1 MSTGSAGEW
10 RPTGTAESVRRVPG
24 APERLAAVDA
34 LERELAARRR
44 GRVWKTGL
52 AVALALGA
60 LFGVNAWRDQ
70 QKPVLL
76 PPFIT
81 QRVELRDIEETI
93 ESSGKLRPLTEVKVG
108 TQVSGRVVNVH
119 VDFNDKVKKG
129 QLLAEIDRR
138 LFGAQVSQARG
149 QLGSARAQLER
160 AKAARQQ
167 ATVQLKRTREL
178 HGESI
183 ASQAELEQAQNA
195 LDVAEADVA
204 AASAQ
209 VERLD
214 AELDSASTT
223 LEYTRVYSPIDGIII
238 DRQVDPGQ
246 TVAASFSAPILF
258 VIARDLSEMQVL
270 ADIDE
275 ADVGKIKEGMAARVR
290 VDAFPDQSFAGTVT
304 QIRYSP
310 TEVQGVVTYAAV
322 LDVKNDQLS
331 LRPGMTAVV
340 SITAQSVKGVPA
352 VPSSALRF
360 KPKELGDLGRAA
372 ALEPGQRRLY
382 LLPSADAAATPGV
395 PAKPASPPPARGGS
409 DEGKPAAPR
418 LQPNVVRIGI
428 SDGAWTELRD
438 APLAVGTEVV
448 TSERA
453 AQDDKRRKFL
463 GIF

>member
-10 RPTGTAESVRRVPG
+10 RPTGAETVRRVG
-24 APERLAAVDA
+24 SAPERLAAVAA
-34 LERELAARRR
+34 LEKELATRRR
-44 GRVWKTGL
+44 GRVWKI
-52 AVALALGA
+52 GA
-60 LFGVNAWRDQ
+60 LLLVAAASVIGAQAWRDQ
-70 QKPVLL
+70 RRPAPL

-81 QRVELRDIEETI
+81 QKVELRDIEETI

-129 QLLAEIDRR
+129 QLLAEIDPR
-138 LFGAQVSQARG
+138 LFGAQVSQAQG
-149 QLGSARAQLER
+149 QLRSARAQLER
-160 AKAARQQ
+160 ARAAHQQ
-167 ATVQLKRTREL
+167 ATLQQNRARQLQAEA
-178 HGESI
+178 I
-183 ASQAELEQAQNA
+183 ASEAELEQAQSA
-195 LDVAEADVA
+195 LDVATADVA

-209 VERLD
+209 VEGLE

-223 LEYTRVYSPIDGIII
+223 LGYTKIYSPIDGIII

-246 TVAASFSAPILF
+246 TVASSFSAPILF

-290 VDAFPDQSFAGTVT
+290 VDAFPDQAFAGTVT

-310 TEVQGVVTYAAV
+310 TEAQGVVTYAAV

-340 SITAQSVKGVPA
+340 SITAQSVKGVSA
-352 VPSSALRF
+352 VPSAALRF
-360 KPKELGDLGRAA
+360 KPKELGDLGRAPP
-372 ALEPGQRRLY
+372 LEPGHRRLF
-382 LLPSADAAATPGV
+382 LLPPGGEAAAPQTDDADQGPEKDPEKG
-395 PAKPASPPPARGGS
+395 PAPLP
-409 DEGKPAAPR
+409 
-418 LQPNVVRIGI
+418 QVVRIGI

-438 APLAVGTEVV
+438 SPLSVGTLVV

-453 AQDDKRRKFL
+453 ATDDKRRKFL

>member
-10 RPTGTAESVRRVPG
+10 RPAGAESARKVG
-24 APERLAAVDA
+24 SSTPERLAAVDA
-34 LERELAARRR
+34 LERELGARRR
-44 GRVWKTGL
+44 GRVWKGALGL
-52 AVALALGA
+52 ALAGA
-60 LFGVNAWRDQ
+60 AVLATATWRDGN
-70 QKPVLL
+70 KPEPL
-76 PPFIT
+76 PPFVT
-81 QRVELRDIEETI
+81 QRVEVRDIEETI

-129 QLLAEIDRR
+129 QLLAEIDPR
-138 LFGAQVSQARG
+138 LFGAQVSQAQG

-160 AKAARQQ
+160 AKASRQQ
-167 ATVQLKRTREL
+167 AAVQLNRARQL
-178 HGESI
+178 QAESI
-183 ASQAELEQAQNA
+183 ASQSELEQAQNL
-195 LDVAEADVA
+195 LDVAAADVA
-204 AASAQ
+204 AATAQ
-209 VERLD
+209 VERLE

-223 LEYTRVYSPIDGIII
+223 LGYTKIYSPIDGIII

-246 TVAASFSAPILF
+246 TVASSFSAPVLF

-290 VDAFPDQSFAGTVT
+290 VDAFPDQAFAGTVT

-340 SITAQSVKGVPA
+340 SITARAVKGASA

-360 KPKELGDLGRAA
+360 KPKELGELGRAA
-372 ALEPGQRRLY
+372 PLEPGERRVF
-382 LLPSADAAATPGV
+382 LLPKPDAAA
-395 PAKPASPPPARGGS
+395 PPAQGS
-409 DEGKPAAPR
+409 PSGDEKGPPLPKLEPT
-418 LQPNVVRIGI
+418 VVRVGI

-438 APLAVGTEVV
+438 SVLAAGTEVV

-453 AQDDKRRKFL
+453 AADDKRRKFL

>member
-10 RPTGTAESVRRVPG
+10 RPAGTETIRSVAS

-44 GRVWKTGL
+44 GRFWRAGMALVLVAAGAL
-52 AVALALGA
+52 AVEM
-60 LFGVNAWRDQ
+60 WRDEQ
-70 QKPVLL
+70 RPEPL

-81 QRVELRDIEETI
+81 QRVELRDIEEVI

-119 VDFNDKVKKG
+119 VDFNDRVKKG
-129 QLLAEIDRR
+129 QLLAEIDPR
-138 LFGAQVSQARG
+138 LFGAQVSQAQG

-160 AKAARQQ
+160 ARASRRSAE
-167 ATVQLKRTREL
+167 VQLKRTREL
-178 HGESI
+178 SAENI
-183 ASQAELEQAQNA
+183 ASGSELELAENA
-195 LDVAEADVA
+195 FNVAEADVA
-204 AASAQ
+204 AANAQ
-209 VERLD
+209 VSRLD

-223 LEYTRVYSPIDGIII
+223 LAYTKIYSPIDGIII

-246 TVAASFSAPILF
+246 TVASTFSAPVLF
-258 VIARDLSEMQVL
+258 VIARDLAEMQVL

-275 ADVGKIKEGMAARVR
+275 ADVGKIKEGMPARVR

-340 SITAQSVKGVPA
+340 SITAQAVKGANA

-360 KPKELGDLGRAA
+360 KPKEQGDLGRTPP
-372 ALEPGQRRLY
+372 LEPGQRRVF
-382 LLPSADAAATPGV
+382 LLPPRAPDATGAPADESAKGDEKKPNAPELV
-395 PAKPASPPPARGGS
+395 PT
-409 DEGKPAAPR
+409 
-418 LQPNVVRIGI
+418 VVRIGI
-428 SDGAWTELRD
+428 SDGVWTELRD
-438 APLAVGTEVV
+438 SALATGTEVV

-453 AQDDKRRKFL
+453 AADDKRRKFL

>member
-10 RPTGTAESVRRVPG
+10 RPTGSAETLRRVSN
-24 APERLAAVDA
+24 ASERLAAVDA

-44 GRVWKTGL
+44 GRFWRLGL
-52 AVALALGA
+52 ALVALVAGA
-60 LFGVNAWRDQ
+60 IAFEAWRDRQ
-70 QKPVLL
+70 QPASLS
-76 PPFIT
+76 PFIT
-81 QRVELRDIEETI
+81 QRVELRDIQETI
-93 ESSGKLRPLTEVKVG
+93 ESSGKLRPLNEVKVG

-119 VDFNDKVKKG
+119 VDFNDEVKKG
-129 QLLAEIDRR
+129 QLLAEIDPR
-138 LFGAQVSQARG
+138 LLGAQVSQARG

-160 AKAARQQ
+160 AKAALESAQ
-167 ATVQLKRTREL
+167 VQLKRTREL
-178 HGESI
+178 QTESI
-183 ASQAELEQAQNA
+183 ASQAELDQAQSARDLAN
-195 LDVAEADVA
+195 ADVA

-209 VERLD
+209 VARLE

-223 LEYTRVYSPIDGIII
+223 LGYTKIYAPIDGTII

-246 TVAASFSAPILF
+246 TVAATFSAPLLF

-275 ADVGKIKEGMAARVR
+275 ADVGKIKEGMTASIR
-290 VDAFPDQSFAGTVT
+290 VDAFPDQAFAGTVT

-340 SITAQSVKGVPA
+340 SITAKQARGVTA
-352 VPSSALRF
+352 VPSAALRF
-360 KPKELGDLGRAA
+360 KPKELGDLARAP
-372 ALEPGQRRLY
+372 ALEPGQRRVF
-382 LLPSADAAATPGV
+382 LLPAGAPPVAPEGAKEPAAA
-395 PAKPASPPPARGGS
+395 PPLEP
-409 DEGKPAAPR
+409 K
-418 LQPNVVRIGI
+418 LVRIGI

-438 APLAVGTEVV
+438 SPLAVGAEVV
-448 TSERA
+448 TGERA
-453 AQDDKRRKFL
+453 SDADKRRKFL